1 MKVQFLSFAGV
12 LLWMGGAMVVVV
24 TPPSFFC
31 QAWVAPSPRVGHRN
45 GPQATFPWSVLSLST
60 SGGSD
65 NDMMNTMKQQ
75 AMDQMKN
82 LTPQQIDQMLL
93 EMETMNPI
101 QKSALKAMGM
111 DLEAMKSSMKMMK
124 GT

>member
-12 LLWMGGAMVVVV
+12 LFWLVGAVVVVV

-45 GPQATFPWSVLSLST
+45 GPQTTFPWRVLSLST

>member
-1 MKVQFLSFAGV
+1 MKIACITSTAGGMGWLLV
-12 LLWMGGAMVVVV
+12 LVVGILPSSEAWIPSSLVRMGRVVV
-24 TPPSFFC
+24 
-31 QAWVAPSPRVGHRN
+31 N
-45 GPQATFPWSVLSLST
+45 GGRLGMPHTSSCLSLST
-60 SGGSD
+60 SSND
-65 NDMMNTMKQQ
+65 NMMNSMKQQ

-82 LTPQQIDQMLL
+82 LTPRQIDQMLQ

>member
-1 MKVQFLSFAGV
+1 
-12 LLWMGGAMVVVV
+12 
-24 TPPSFFC
+24 
-31 QAWVAPSPRVGHRN
+31 
-45 GPQATFPWSVLSLST
+45 
-60 SGGSD
+60 
-65 NDMMNTMKQQ
+65 MKQQ

-82 LTPQQIDQMLL
+82 LTPQQIDQMLQ